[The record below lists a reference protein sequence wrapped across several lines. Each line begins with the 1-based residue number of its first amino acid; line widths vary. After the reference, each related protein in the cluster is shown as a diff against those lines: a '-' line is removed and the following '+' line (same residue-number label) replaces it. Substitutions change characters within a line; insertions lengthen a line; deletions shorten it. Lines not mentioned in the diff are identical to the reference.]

1 MQRLNSESGI
11 SLVDMLVSITVM
23 GILAAIAVPNVQ
35 AMTNRYQLNTAGS
48 TIASRLGE
56 ARTNSLKRN
65 RQVWLLVDPVVGS
78 AQVQA
83 SGGLVP
89 QNIGA
94 AEFLP
99 TGLQFDVPGGA
110 PVTIQFDAIGRPTT
124 PLQSVLIRQ
133 TGTGLTRTVTVT
145 STGRISVS

>member
-23 GILAAIAVPNVQ
+23 GILTAITVPNVQ

-83 SGGLVP
+83 GGGLVP

-99 TGLQFDVPGGA
+99 RGLEFDIPGGA
-110 PVTIQFDAIGRPTT
+110 P
-124 PLQSVLIRQ
+124 
-133 TGTGLTRTVTVT
+133 LT
-145 STGRISVS
+145 